1 MEKVFDI
8 IKRGKVLIIILSA
21 LFLLSACSQNS
32 DAFKQQSPLK
42 TEEGGAAAEQPL
54 FEDCFYNGILSSVY
68 DIIGP
73 IVMQMYAKLSA
84 GAMSVM
90 MMAFAVWVAL
100 RLMKFVSSV
109 AEDSPGEIWNEML
122 KKAFVCL
129 FCGLLA
135 SSPSMLLYVINHF
148 LFPLYEAFLEFGSAV
163 LAEALDKD
171 KNGDI
176 VVLGETLTIKQFEN
190 NCKIPPSATEANLE
204 GFPSGF
210 RDMMECMVCAVDNR
224 LDIGRNVAWI
234 VMKEGTLMGIVIGAL
249 LWLIFLIVGL
259 GFVFYF
265 VDSIFRF
272 GMMILLL
279 PILIMSYAF
288 GPTRKWTGVG
298 FNNIMN
304 SAAFMM
310 AFSIIIA
317 TTLMAITTL
326 LNDNPGVFNP
336 AGNSND
342 TAEYLK
348 DFSIPMMC
356 LLLLGFLIYGSL
368 GVSQQ
373 LTSAIVGGKTSSKF
387 QENLKAVLQT
397 VVGVVT
403 GGIGSAIKKAGFE
416 NTKLGRALN
425 KGKAIKGR
433 LNQLAGREK

>member
-1 MEKVFDI
+1 MKKAFDI
-8 IKRGKVLIIILSA
+8 AKWGKVLIIVLSA
-21 LFLLSACSQNS
+21 LFLLSACSENTNVLS
-32 DAFKQQSPLK
+32 YQSP
-42 TEEGGAAAEQPL
+42 TRISDDDQSATQPV
-54 FEDCFYNGILSSVY
+54 FDSCFYNGILSSVY
-68 DIIGP
+68 NIIGP

-90 MMAFAVWVAL
+90 MMGFAIWTAL

-109 AEDSPGEIWNEML
+109 AEDSPGEIWNEIL
-122 KKAFVCL
+122 KKAFICL

-148 LFPLYEAFLEFGSAV
+148 LFPIYEAFLEFGSDV

-171 KNGDI
+171 KNGNI
-176 VVLGETLTIKQFEN
+176 VVLGETLTIKEFET
-190 NCKIPPSATEANLE
+190 NCKIPPNATKANLE
-204 GFPSGF
+204 GFPTGF

-224 LDIGRNVAWI
+224 LNIGKSVAWI
-234 VMKEGTLMGIVIGAL
+234 VMKGGTLMGIVLGAL
-249 LWLIFLIVGL
+249 LWCIFLVVGL

-288 GPTRKWTGVG
+288 GPTRKWTSIG

-326 LNDNPGVFNP
+326 LNNYPGVFNP
-336 AGNSND
+336 VDNPTLA
-342 TAEYLK
+342 AKYLE

-356 LLLLGFLIYGSL
+356 LLLMAFLIYGSL
-368 GVSQQ
+368 KVSQQ

-397 VVGVVT
+397 AVGIVT
-403 GGIGSAIKKAGFE
+403 GGMGYAIKKAGFE
-416 NTKLGRALN
+416 NSKLGQALN
-425 KGKAIKGR
+425 KGKAVKGR
-433 LNQLAGREK
+433 LNQLAGRD